1 MRERPNRNIRC
12 RHCLMSSL
20 MTSRFSRDSNNNKIF
35 CFLFLV
41 LPNLLRS
48 NILHPQHDWQFSHCI
63 YPVRHSAKSSEI
75 QGGSI
80 RGLLRSER
88 RSAREIEMEESA
100 EVKGRE
106 NVRET
111 GKERAGERG
120 EARERKRERERE
132 KEREEREGEIKKQ

>member
-1 MRERPNRNIRC
+1 M
-12 RHCLMSSL
+12 
-20 MTSRFSRDSNNNKIF
+20 
-35 CFLFLV
+35 
-41 LPNLLRS
+41 
-48 NILHPQHDWQFSHCI
+48 HPQHEWQFSHCI

-80 RGLLRSER
+80 RGLLRSQR
-88 RSAREIEMEESA
+88 GRAREIEMEESA

-120 EARERKRERERE
+120 KERERKRERKRGK
-132 KEREEREGEIKKQ
+132 KERKR